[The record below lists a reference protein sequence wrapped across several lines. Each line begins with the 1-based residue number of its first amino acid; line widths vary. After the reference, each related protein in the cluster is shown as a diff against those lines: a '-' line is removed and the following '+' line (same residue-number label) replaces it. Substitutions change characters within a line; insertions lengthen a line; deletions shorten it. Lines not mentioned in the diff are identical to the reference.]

1 MNRSST
7 RVEKIFEKFLWSSR
21 YLVIVAVLA
30 SLAGAG
36 TMLYVATADVVQ
48 LVLHLPEY
56 HTDPGPEPR
65 EAGAPRETKEER
77 AERIRKVRMDRR
89 SEVITHL
96 VEMVDGY
103 LLAAIMLIFSLGLY
117 ELFISGIDPAVGSEN
132 KSRVL
137 VIENL
142 DDLKDRLAK
151 VVLLILIV
159 KFFEHALRLT
169 FTTALDLLYL
179 ALGIVLV
186 AGALFLSHG
195 KSGGHANHDKTGRG

>member
-7 RVEKIFEKFLWSSR
+7 PVEKYFEKFLWSSR
-21 YLVIVAVLA
+21 YLIIVAVLA
-30 SLAGAG
+30 SLAGAVA
-36 TMLYVATADVVQ
+36 MLYVATVDAVE
-48 LVLHLPEY
+48 LISHLPDY
-56 HTDPGPEPR
+56 HRAADPDQ
-65 EAGAPRETKEER
+65 
-77 AERIRKVRMDRR
+77 RMALR
-89 SEVITHL
+89 SGVVTHI

-103 LLAAIMLIFSLGLY
+103 LLASIMLIFSLGLY

-159 KFFEHALRLT
+159 KFFEQVLSLT
-169 FTTALDLLYL
+169 FETPLELLYL
-179 ALGIVLV
+179 AVGIALV

-195 KSGGHANHDKTGRG
+195 KSHGSHEKAARG

>member
-1 MNRSST
+1 MSSSST
-7 RVEKIFEKFLWSSR
+7 PVEKFFEKFLWGSR
-21 YLVIVAVLA
+21 YLILVAVLA
-30 SLAGAG
+30 SLAGAVA
-36 TMLYVATADVVQ
+36 MLYVATVDAVQ
-48 LVLHLPEY
+48 LVRHLPDY
-56 HTDPGPEPR
+56 HQSLKPEQLM
-65 EAGAPRETKEER
+65 KL
-77 AERIRKVRMDRR
+77 R
-89 SEVITHL
+89 SGVVTHI

-159 KFFEHALRLT
+159 KFFEYALRLT
-169 FTTALDLLYL
+169 FTTSLDLLYL
-179 ALGIVLV
+179 AVGIALV

-195 KSGGHANHDKTGRG
+195 ASGAGHEKTGRGQD